1 MGPQSTTQTG
11 AAPQVSGWRFKT
23 AMVLFVVS
31 LLGMPILVPLFAM
44 LGFSA
49 AFMASFTAVG
59 AVVAELMLIA
69 GAAIAGKQGFAEI
82 KRIVFQ
88 FLKRYGPPQGVGK
101 PRYIIGLIMFC
112 VPLLLGFLSP
122 YLEHFEAAQYIPA
135 DFADFIPGRAENVF
149 TFALVFDIMLIASLF
164 VLGGD
169 FWDKLRS
176 LFIHDARVTFP
187 PQPAT
192 EAQGQGVA
200 SPT

>member
-1 MGPQSTTQTG
+1 MGPQRTSQTG
-11 AAPQVSGWRFKT
+11 AAPQRPGWRFKT
-23 AMVLFVVS
+23 AMVLFVFS
-31 LLGMPILVPLFAM
+31 LLGMPILVPLFAV

-49 AFMASFTAVG
+49 ALMATFTAVG

-69 GAAIAGKQGFAEI
+69 GAAIAGKQGFTEI

-88 FLKRYGPPQGVGK
+88 FFKRYGPPQEVSN

-112 VPLLLGFLSP
+112 VPLLFGFLSP
-122 YLEHFEAAQYIPA
+122 YLAHFESAQYIPV

-192 EAQGQGVA
+192 DAQGQGVA